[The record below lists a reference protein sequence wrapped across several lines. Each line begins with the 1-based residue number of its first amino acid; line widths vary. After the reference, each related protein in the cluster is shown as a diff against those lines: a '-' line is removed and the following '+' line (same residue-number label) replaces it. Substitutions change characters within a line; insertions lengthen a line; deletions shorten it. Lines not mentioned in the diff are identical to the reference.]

1 MNVNLQ
7 NIIKYSD
14 IIQQRAQ
21 KAWRRFLFTPTRYW
35 KNTLLVFAAILL
47 IILLADAWVFWQ
59 LARALQFEPDE
70 IGTTRYVLKRA
81 ELEQALSFLGERS
94 VKFLETIQTPP
105 PREIFAVPPTSS
117 AE

>member
-1 MNVNLQ
+1 MSFNLE
-7 NIIKYSD
+7 NITKQLGA
-14 IIQQRAQ
+14 IQQRAQ
-21 KAWRRFLFTPTRYW
+21 KAWHRFLFTPTRYW
-35 KNTLLVFAAILL
+35 KNTLLVFTVILL

-59 LARALQFEPDE
+59 LARVPQFLPDE
-70 IGTTRYVLKRA
+70 IGTTRYVLKRT